1 MSSSPPTSPSPSLAS
16 PTSTSSSPTP
26 PDSPSS
32 RAQEH
37 SDQAPEAC
45 HFDRLSNELI
55 VALLSYLD
63 PTASIALY
71 LDPPQVYNA
80 LFAVRLVSKR
90 LCAVTRDILWRRAII
105 MTTSRTDIARAAGVL
120 AALPG
125 RALDCRELHIS
136 NMFGDPYFDVE
147 GWAATLPSIQRITLS
162 YTSSHLDRFAHF
174 HHLRHLSIHNCT
186 ITLPSATAVLPYLE
200 SIRFADTHVT
210 SGQGATT
217 EAFPALRHV
226 AVVYENSGAGMIEA
240 VFNKALLAQ
249 LDFLEV
255 ACEIGLGDEATEPS
269 YFADLPPS
277 LAVLWH
283 LEVNTSV
290 RDRVEEYT
298 LPHSIP
304 HAQHLML
311 HPHDLGPIHRSLDH
325 VVPLYR
331 KMLRLIALHDRVPLR
346 LVLVPANMWNC
357 PPDEVAPA
365 DEREARQA
373 VVDECARRGIALR
386 TFEQPLRAYGVV
398 PEFAAFVRE
407 EAERDEEKA

>member
-1 MSSSPPTSPSPSLAS
+1 MSGELLAQQMGSEESEVEPQLHRRPSRRKPPSLAQRLLLLFAVLQSHRTAFHQHSRPPPRAMSSSPPTSPSPSLAS

-55 VALLSYLD
+55 VALLSYLE

-174 HHLRHLSIHNCT
+174 HRASPSP
-186 ITLPSATAVLPYLE
+186 LPRPTP
-200 SIRFADTHVT
+200 R
-210 SGQGATT
+210 
-217 EAFPALRHV
+217 
-226 AVVYENSGAGMIEA
+226 
-240 VFNKALLAQ
+240 
-249 LDFLEV
+249 
-255 ACEIGLGDEATEPS
+255 DEAS
-269 YFADLPPS
+269 
-277 LAVLWH
+277 
-283 LEVNTSV
+283 
-290 RDRVEEYT
+290 
-298 LPHSIP
+298 
-304 HAQHLML
+304 
-311 HPHDLGPIHRSLDH
+311 
-325 VVPLYR
+325 
-331 KMLRLIALHDRVPLR
+331 
-346 LVLVPANMWNC
+346 
-357 PPDEVAPA
+357 
-365 DEREARQA
+365 
-373 VVDECARRGIALR
+373 
-386 TFEQPLRAYGVV
+386 
-398 PEFAAFVRE
+398 
-407 EAERDEEKA
+407 